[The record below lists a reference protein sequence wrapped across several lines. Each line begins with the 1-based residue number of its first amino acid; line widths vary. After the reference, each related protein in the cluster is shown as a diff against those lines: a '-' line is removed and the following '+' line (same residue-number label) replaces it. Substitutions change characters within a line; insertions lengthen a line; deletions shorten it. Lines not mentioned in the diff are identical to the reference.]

1 MVRYSVGLRDRIFVK
16 DYIFMS
22 SAENVDKYIGK
33 NIGRNLSNKY
43 SQKPLDHAEKSATNA
58 LKYAK
63 KSSSKISTSNW
74 GFN

>member
-1 MVRYSVGLRDRIFVK
+1 MVRYSAGLRDRIFVK

-43 SQKPLDHAEKSATNA
+43 SQKRLDHAEKSATNA

-63 KSSSKISTSNW
+63 KKQFKNQQKQLGI
-74 GFN
+74 